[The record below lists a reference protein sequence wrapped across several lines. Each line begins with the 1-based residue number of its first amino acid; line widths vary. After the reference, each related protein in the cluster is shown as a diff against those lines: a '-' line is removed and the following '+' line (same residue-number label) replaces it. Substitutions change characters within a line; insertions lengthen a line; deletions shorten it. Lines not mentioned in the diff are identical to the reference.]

1 MGSNPSDSVVCFIPY
16 FNRHEH
22 SIFHIIR
29 FSQNMNAI
37 TANLDVE
44 GIGEGQKS
52 VGVLMSPRGLQRS

>member
-1 MGSNPSDSVVCFIPY
+1 
-16 FNRHEH
+16 
-22 SIFHIIR
+22 
-29 FSQNMNAI
+29 MNAI